1 MNFGNSG
8 QTGYEF
14 EKTATIIGRSLAF
27 LCLQSTSAKEG
38 TLLQKAQF
46 LNGLGLEFDDAAE
59 MLGTSAA
66 SLKEL
71 ARVAR
76 KGKGAKRGKKGK
88 GERAGR

>member
-1 MNFGNSG
+1 MTFGNSVQAG
-8 QTGYEF
+8 SEL
-14 EKTATIIGRSLAF
+14 EKTAMIIGRSLAF

-46 LNGLGLEFDDAAE
+46 LSGLGLAFDDAAE

-76 KGKGAKRGKKGK
+76 KGKGAKRDKKRK
-88 GERAGR
+88 RENANH